1 MRARG
6 IRGNELWNGNVV
18 VRGGKVES
26 ASPMA
31 ARMFPRPDVSMK
43 QTTIEDLKNH
53 VGETV
58 TLKGWLYN
66 LRSKGKIHF
75 LQVRDG
81 TGICQAV
88 MVKDKFPPE
97 VFERVGK
104 LGQESSLDGHGHGAR
119 RRARAGRLRDRGHRR
134 RRRSRT

>member
-1 MRARG
+1 M
-6 IRGNELWNGNVV
+6 N
-18 VRGGKVES
+18 
-26 ASPMA
+26 
-31 ARMFPRPDVSMK
+31 
-43 QTTIEDLKNH
+43 QTYIEDLKNH

-88 MVKDKFPPE
+88 MVKDKVPPE
-97 VFERVGK
+97 VFDRVAK
-104 LGQESSLDGHGHGAR
+104 LGQESSLMVTGSVRAD
-119 RRARAGRLRDRGHRR
+119 ARAPCGSGAA
-134 RRRSRT
+134 SSTP